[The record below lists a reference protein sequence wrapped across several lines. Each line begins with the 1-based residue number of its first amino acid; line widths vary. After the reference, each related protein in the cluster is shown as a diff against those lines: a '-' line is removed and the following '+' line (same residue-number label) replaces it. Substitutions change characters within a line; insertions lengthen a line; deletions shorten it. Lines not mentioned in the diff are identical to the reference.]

1 MNAAG
6 INGYRWRQT
15 LGLLREMREREG
27 GGVGMRATRDTAVY
41 NAAIAACKNGG
52 GSRHALSLLE
62 DMRSLGVRR
71 DVTSYNESVRALRQR
86 LGRRRRPRRRHRE
99 EDAADTS

>member
-6 INGYRWRQT
+6 RNGYRWRQT

-27 GGVGMRATRDTAVY
+27 GGVGMRAARDTAVY
-41 NAAIAACKNGG
+41 NAAMAACKNGG
-52 GSRHALSLLE
+52 GWRHALSLLE

-71 DVTSYNESVRALRQR
+71 DVTSYNEAVRALRQR
-86 LGRRRRPRRRHRE
+86 PGRRPRSRRHRE
-99 EDAADTS
+99 EDAADTL